1 MGLINEKEGRRR
13 CPRSRGVTVGKQA
26 SNDFPLLFLVGIPP
40 PRLLF
45 LFVPVQDK
53 GQVQVNDKEWLL
65 GTTGCCSW
73 HSKNATP
80 SPHTHT
86 TVAASK
92 PAQHFPNVLLVA
104 SPCWDRNTWVSLPY
118 AYAYAASLLRC
129 MAMSHSHPCP
139 CLVWWLGMFFLVPWL
154 GSVCGRCLL
163 A

>member
-1 MGLINEKEGRRR
+1 MSSQSGRH
-13 CPRSRGVTVGKQA
+13 SWHAA
-26 SNDFPLLFLVGIPP
+26 SNELPLLFLVRIPT

-80 SPHTHT
+80 SPQIHT
-86 TVAASK
+86 TVRPSLRSIFPTCCLLLPLAGTGTPGSLYPTPTPPLCCAAW
-92 PAQHFPNVLLVA
+92 PL
-104 SPCWDRNTWVSLPY
+104 
-118 AYAYAASLLRC
+118 
-129 MAMSHSHPCP
+129 SHSHPCP
-139 CLVWWLGMFFLVPWL
+139 LCGGLACFSWCPGGLGA
-154 GSVCGRCLL
+154 VCGRCLL